1 VLAKKA
7 PPDSTAMALQGGA
20 GGAALPAY
28 RYNLAMVTVLQNEAP
43 FLPEW
48 LEYHMLY
55 TVGVEHFYLYDD
67 GSTDELA
74 ATLAPYVAAD
84 LVTLTNVSNLAP
96 LPTTTEV
103 PLEECDDDPT
113 RMENMMP
120 RWLDAAGR
128 CVKRLPFPQQV
139 AVVYHATRTYGQL
152 ARWMAFFDVD
162 EFVRLSP
169 RYDSIHSVLEHIGAT
184 AAQGNG
190 LGNGSLQLVG
200 LLLDSSVMLPRR
212 ANDTKPPPRGALLT
226 SHFVRQLHSSLLP
239 PGKMRFKCVV
249 RPAWVHPKRYGA
261 IHRI

>member
-1 VLAKKA
+1 M
-7 PPDSTAMALQGGA
+7 AMSGA
-20 GGAALPAY
+20 GGKAQNTY

-84 LVTLTNVSNLAP
+84 LATLTNVSSLAP
-96 LPTTTEV
+96 LPTTTEI
-103 PLEECDDDPT
+103 PLEECHDGHT
-113 RMENMMP
+113 RMENEMP

-128 CVKRLPFPQQV
+128 CIKRLPFPQQV
-139 AVVYHATRTYGQL
+139 AVVYHATRTYGHL

-169 RYDSIHSVLEHIGAT
+169 RYASIHRVLEDIGAT
-184 AAQGNG
+184 AAQGDG

-200 LLLDSSVMLPRR
+200 LLLDSSVMLPRS
-212 ANDTKPPPRGALLT
+212 ANDTKPPPSGALLT
-226 SHFVRQLHSSLLP
+226 SHFVRQLHL
-239 PGKMRFKCVV
+239 GMRL
-249 RPAWVHPKRYGA
+249 R
-261 IHRI
+261 